1 MAQRAGSLAGK
12 AVLVTGAGR
21 GIGLATALHLARNG
35 AAIAVNDIDEGLA
48 RDAARSIAEEGHR
61 AIAVPGSVADWDRC
75 ATMVDETV
83 RAFGRLDGLVNN
95 AGLHYQALPWDE
107 EPDRLRATVEVNV
120 LGAMF
125 CATHVARQMRGQA
138 GGGAIVNLT
147 SGAALGIPNRA
158 VYGATKGAMLSYTVN
173 LAGDLAPHG
182 IRVNALAPL
191 AATRMTDPALDE
203 RDHGAQAGEFEGI
216 PAAEAIAPVIAWLL
230 SDAAAGVTGRTV
242 RFTGRQLSLVAPAAL
257 APPVLERDDWS
268 AAELD
273 RALAAITA
281 E

>member
-1 MAQRAGSLAGK
+1 
-12 AVLVTGAGR
+12 
-21 GIGLATALHLARNG
+21 
-35 AAIAVNDIDEGLA
+35 
-48 RDAARSIAEEGHR
+48 
-61 AIAVPGSVADWDRC
+61 
-75 ATMVDETV
+75 
-83 RAFGRLDGLVNN
+83 
-95 AGLHYQALPWDE
+95 
-107 EPDRLRATVEVNV
+107 
-120 LGAMF
+120 
-125 CATHVARQMRGQA
+125 MRGQA

-257 APPVLERDDWS
+257 ASPVLERDDWS